1 MSHHTANIVKI
12 RLRHETYE
20 HVLNLGPGYFDR
32 NRTGEVVLN
41 LVEGIE
47 RLETF
52 FGQYLSQILVSAIAP
67 LAIFAYMVT
76 LEVYIAIIFLVFA
89 FLTLAVPAM
98 FYRWNRDSSFS
109 RRKAY
114 GALGSDFL
122 DSVQGLATLKSF
134 GQSKSRGQALA
145 QRVHHLY
152 RSTMGVVAANGAT
165 SGASIFFMAT
175 GAAVALAV
183 GAARVSGGEMEL
195 RPLLIVLMLGVEV
208 FRPMRKLTNLYH
220 QGMAVLSS
228 AQSVF
233 EIIDEP
239 VRGSRPRTGRGSTD
253 ARSQAEG
260 LVRGGYVWLR
270 RRA

>member
-1 MSHHTANIVKI
+1 MSSIWVRDTST
-12 RLRHETYE
+12 ETE
-20 HVLNLGPGYFDR
+20 QVR
-32 NRTGEVVLN
+32 W
-41 LVEGIE
+41 
-47 RLETF
+47 
-52 FGQYLSQILVSAIAP
+52 YLPWSKGSSAWRRSSDSTCRRFLVSAIAP

-76 LEVYIAIIFLVFA
+76 LDVYIAIIFLVFA

-195 RPLLIVLMLGVEV
+195 RPLLIVLMLG
-208 FRPMRKLTNLYH
+208 
-220 QGMAVLSS
+220 
-228 AQSVF
+228 
-233 EIIDEP
+233 
-239 VRGSRPRTGRGSTD
+239 GRGVQAD
-253 ARSQAEG
+253 AQANQPLPPG
-260 LVRGGYVWLR
+260 NG
-270 RRA
+270 RALFSAERL

>member
-76 LEVYIAIIFLVFA
+76 LDVYIAIIFLVFA

-98 FYRWNRDSSFS
+98 FYRWNRD
-109 RRKAY
+109 K
-114 GALGSDFL
+114 
-122 DSVQGLATLKSF
+122 
-134 GQSKSRGQALA
+134 
-145 QRVHHLY
+145 
-152 RSTMGVVAANGAT
+152 
-165 SGASIFFMAT
+165 
-175 GAAVALAV
+175 
-183 GAARVSGGEMEL
+183 
-195 RPLLIVLMLGVEV
+195 
-208 FRPMRKLTNLYH
+208 
-220 QGMAVLSS
+220 
-228 AQSVF
+228 
-233 EIIDEP
+233 
-239 VRGSRPRTGRGSTD
+239 
-253 ARSQAEG
+253 
-260 LVRGGYVWLR
+260 
-270 RRA
+270 